1 MTIERL
7 PIRSLPFYK
16 EGDLDAGD
24 DIILDIMNDRAQ
36 GLGKR
41 ARGVLVEN
49 KAGAEFTGTLVAEI
63 FNGVDWSARIPLAQG
78 AYVNFKYEDYVFV
91 ELVRIT
97 AEDGPIHYKVTAVPG
112 IPEDWELVEMGIIIE
127 EEEEEVS

>member
-1 MTIERL
+1 MVAKRL

-16 EGDLDAGD
+16 EGDLDTGKH
-24 DIILDIMNDRAQ
+24 IRLDIMNDNVE

-41 ARGVLVEN
+41 ARGVLIEN
-49 KAGAEFTGTLVAEI
+49 VAGAAFTGTLVAEI
-63 FNGVDWSARIPLAQG
+63 YNGVDWSAKIPLAQG
-78 AYVNFKYEDYVFV
+78 AYLNFKYEDYVFV

-112 IPEDWELVEMGIIIE
+112 IPEDWELVEMGIIK
-127 EEEEEVS
+127 